1 MWEKLNKVSVQVI
14 VSVLVVVLSF
24 LFLFVLAVK
33 PVPEVNAKLVDIL
46 GGMIISSSL
55 VGVIGWLFTSSKNN
69 QTPKP

>member
-14 VSVLVVVLSF
+14 VSVMVVALSF

-55 VGVIGWLFTSSKNN
+55 VGVIGWLYTSAKN
-69 QTPKP
+69 QPPKV